1 MLAVVS
7 PAKRL
12 NLDSAAPEFSFTQPE
27 FLDET
32 DALVTTARGLGV
44 PDLRELMG
52 ISENLAQLCHDRFQ
66 SYATPFTPGPT
77 KQAALMF
84 SGDVY
89 QGLDAETLAPADLE
103 WAQDRLAILSGLYGL
118 LRPLDLT
125 HPYRLEMGTK
135 MENSRGK
142 TLYAF
147 WGSRIS
153 ERINALTAGHQDKSL
168 INLASNE
175 YFSAIDKSALEV
187 PIINVDFK
195 EWKGDKL
202 RTISF
207 YAKKARGQ
215 MARFMV
221 ERRLEAPEQLQ
232 AFDVDGYAFDT
243 DRSRS
248 DHLVFTRGG

>member
-12 NLDSAAPEFSFTQPE
+12 NLDLAESEFGFTQPE
-27 FLDET
+27 FLEET
-32 DALVTTARGLGV
+32 DHLVTAARGLGV
-44 PDLRELMG
+44 AQLRELMG

-66 SYATPFTPGPT
+66 SYATPFTLGPT
-77 KQAALMF
+77 KQAALLF

-89 QGLDAETLAPADLE
+89 QGLDAATLSPEDLQ
-103 WAQDRLAILSGLYGL
+103 WAQDRLGILSGLYGL

-135 MENSRGK
+135 MQNPRGK

-147 WGSRIS
+147 WGTRIA
-153 ERINALTAGHQDKSL
+153 ERINELTAGHTDPSL
-168 INLASNE
+168 VNLASNE
-175 YFSAIDKSALEV
+175 YFAAVDKDTLNV
-187 PIINVDFK
+187 PIIDVDFK
-195 EWKGDKL
+195 EWRDEKL

-207 YAKKARGQ
+207 FAKKARGQ

-221 ERRLEAPEQLQ
+221 ERHVETPEGLQ
-232 AFDVDGYAFDT
+232 AFDVDGYAFDR
-243 DRSRS
+243 DRSS
-248 DHLVFTRGG
+248 ADKLVFTRGG